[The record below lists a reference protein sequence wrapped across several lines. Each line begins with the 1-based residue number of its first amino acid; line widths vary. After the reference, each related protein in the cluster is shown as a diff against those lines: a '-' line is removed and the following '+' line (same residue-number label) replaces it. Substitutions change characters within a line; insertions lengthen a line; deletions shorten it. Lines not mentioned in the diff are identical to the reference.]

1 MQVFDDSVK
10 VSDQAMARKQRFQKN
25 KTSTPQIITGT
36 ENSLPKVWF
45 DDQGEIQAV
54 TTDPEFQPDS
64 TWKTYDF
71 ATELITL
78 LTDDK
83 SPAYIVKQYQNK
95 DGETDYKLVPR
106 DTIKSRHLT
115 HDAGMVLARQHTV
128 SDILIQTHKNS
139 VIVELTESGK
149 QKLTSQCKDITIY
162 ITEPLNAH
170 YLWQSF
176 KIDIKKLAKGE
187 LTFKTPDYT
196 KKSIYGQK
204 PWTYG
209 RI

>member
-1 MQVFDDSVK
+1 MQVFDDSVR
-10 VSDQAMARKQRFQKN
+10 VSNQALARRQRFQKN
-25 KTSTPQIITGT
+25 KTSMPQIITGT
-36 ENSLPKVWF
+36 KNSLPKVWF

-54 TTDPEFQPDS
+54 TTDPEFQPDT

-71 ATELITL
+71 DNELIIV
-78 LTDDK
+78 LTDEK
-83 SPAYIVKQYQNK
+83 SPAHTVKQYQNK
-95 DGETDYKLVPR
+95 DGKIEYKLVPR

-115 HDAGMVLARQHTV
+115 HDAGMILARHHTV

-139 VIVELTESGK
+139 VIVELTEFGK
-149 QKLTSQCKDITIY
+149 QKLTSQCQDITIY
-162 ITEPLNAH
+162 VTEPLNAH
-170 YLWQSF
+170 YLWQSL
-176 KIDIKKLAKGE
+176 KIDIKKLAKGK

-204 PWTYG
+204 PWAYG